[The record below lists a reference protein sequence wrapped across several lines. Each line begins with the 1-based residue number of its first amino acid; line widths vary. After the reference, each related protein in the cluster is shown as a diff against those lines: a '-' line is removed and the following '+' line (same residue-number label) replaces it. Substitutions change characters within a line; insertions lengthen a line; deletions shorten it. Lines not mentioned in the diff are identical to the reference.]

1 MRARGTGVTDGTGA
15 GKRADSDRSAARDRM
30 HVSSLARG
38 LAVLRAFTPERRELG
53 SSAIGRIVGLPQPT
67 VWRLCKT
74 LLDEGYLMLAPGGD
88 RFQLSPQVLS
98 LGYSALANLPM
109 AEIARGPMQALSD
122 RHAAGTSLGLQEGG
136 EMLLVQRCQGAQA
149 TLVLNL
155 HVGSRLPLADS
166 AMGTTYLAA
175 LPAAERAPLVAALE
189 QADPSRWPRRR
200 DFLALAQAEL
210 DRVGYFA
217 NEGVFHRQISTVAV
231 PLRGADGRLYVI
243 TCGTPAGRMSLDALH
258 GDLAP
263 DVLRVARTLDV
274 SASPPFARPG

>member
-1 MRARGTGVTDGTGA
+1 MRTAVPRIPQTDTA
-15 GKRADSDRSAARDRM
+15 VKQVGKAEPAPRDRM
-30 HVSSLARG
+30 HVASLARG

-53 SSAIGRIVGLPQPT
+53 SSAIGRIIGLPQPT

-74 LLDEGYLMLAPGGD
+74 LLDEGYLMQTPGGD
-88 RFQLSPQVLS
+88 RFQLSPLVLS

-109 AEIARGPMQALSD
+109 AEIARAPMQALAD
-122 RHAAGTSLGLQEGG
+122 RHAAGVSLGLLEGG
-136 EMLLVQRCQGAQA
+136 EMLLVQRCQGPQA

-175 LPAAERAPLVAALE
+175 LSEVERAPIVAALE
-189 QADPSRWPRRR
+189 QADPARWPRRR
-200 DFLALAQAEL
+200 GFLDQAQGELARL
-210 DRVGYFA
+210 RYFA